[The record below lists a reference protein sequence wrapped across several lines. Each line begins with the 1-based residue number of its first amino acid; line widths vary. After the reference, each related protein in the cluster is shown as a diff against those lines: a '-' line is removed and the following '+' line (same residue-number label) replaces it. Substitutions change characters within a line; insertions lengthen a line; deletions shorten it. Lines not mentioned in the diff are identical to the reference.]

1 MPVHL
6 IKLAVGI
13 ESIDHLHERQK
24 QRMDERKAAGDGRV
38 LRILTRNTPRRA
50 EELTAEGGSI
60 FWVIKGRVLVRQ
72 QITSVEAATA
82 QDGTPRCAIH
92 LDPKLIRVRTR
103 RSRPFQGW
111 RYLDAADAPRDLG
124 LVGGADDDLPEDL
137 REALG
142 EIGVL

>member
-13 ESIDHLHERQK
+13 ETIDHLRERQK
-24 QRMDERKAAGDGRV
+24 QRMDERKAAGDGSI

-50 EELTAEGGSI
+50 DELTAEGGSI

-72 QITSVEAATA
+72 QVTSVEPATA

-92 LDPKLIRVRTR
+92 LDPKLERVRPR

-111 RYLDAADAPRDLG
+111 RYLEDDNAPADMPVGADEEAEPPEEMAEELRELG
-124 LVGGADDDLPEDL
+124 LL
-137 REALG
+137 
-142 EIGVL
+142 